1 MTIKIKNLTEDFPGS
16 AMVRNLPANAGTQ
29 VRFLVQKDPTHSG
42 ATKPTPHN
50 YEPAH
55 HTTEVQA

>member
-29 VRFLVQKDPTHSG
+29 VRFLVQKDPTYSG

-50 YEPAH
+50 YRACTPH
-55 HTTEVQA
+55 Y